1 MQHLLTVQH
10 PHTGKRLK
18 ELGEPY
24 TILYHSTM
32 PRAIETAKLISESLP
47 GVPVK
52 SCDLMREGAPI
63 RPEPPSST
71 TWRPEEYVSTLT
83 LKVAKCHCYTV
94 ILFIILFLPRRSFFG
109 TVSGLKQHSG
119 STFTEP
125 LPARRKTV
133 PRYWSSTPMSFD
145 ILCAGKKYDA

>member
-10 PHTGKRLK
+10 PHAGKRLK

-32 PRAIETAKLISESLP
+32 PRAVETAKLISESLP

-63 RPEPPSST
+63 RPDPPTST
-71 TWRPEEYVSTLT
+71 TWRPEEYVSTLI
-83 LKVAKCHCYTV
+83 LKGAKELLFYSFTCISPSEEFFRDSVRIEAAFRKYIHRAPPSQKEDSTEVLVFHANV
-94 ILFIILFLPRRSFFG
+94 I
-109 TVSGLKQHSG
+109 
-119 STFTEP
+119 
-125 LPARRKTV
+125 
-133 PRYWSSTPMSFD
+133 RYFV
-145 ILCAGKKYDA
+145 CR

>member
-94 ILFIILFLPRRSFFG
+94 ILFIYFISPSEEFFRDSVRIEAAFRKYIHRAPPSQKEDSTEILVFHAN
-109 TVSGLKQHSG
+109 VI
-119 STFTEP
+119 
-125 LPARRKTV
+125 
-133 PRYWSSTPMSFD
+133 RYFV
-145 ILCAGKKYDA
+145 CR